1 MWLHIAC
8 TAALFL
14 VMTIFGYWGK
24 GLKFLVAFLISY
36 GWLTFNVRHGINI
49 PSPMLFT
56 FLIELIPVFMA
67 VYLVS
72 QALPLPS
79 SVRLTVIVILRFVP
93 TVASEFSDVLDA
105 MKTRGLLLSPLQVV
119 LHPLN
124 TFEYVVVPMVFRS
137 LKIAD
142 ELAASSVV
150 RGIESPYKKEG
161 YYLNKMAV
169 SDGVMIALFISTA
182 AMCILV

>member
-72 QALPLPS
+72 QAPS
-79 SVRLTVIVILRFVP
+79 GKLT
-93 TVASEFSDVLDA
+93 A
-105 MKTRGLLLSPLQVV
+105 
-119 LHPLN
+119 
-124 TFEYVVVPMVFRS
+124 
-137 LKIAD
+137 
-142 ELAASSVV
+142 AASVL
-150 RGIESPYKKEG
+150 RK
-161 YYLNKMAV
+161 A
-169 SDGVMIALFISTA
+169 DGDCHTA
-182 AMCILV
+182 FCSNGGFGVF